1 MVQSIYLEILNF
13 HTYKYQQCME
23 RCTNDFIKIISHSF
37 EAIQFTKFR
46 FFVDNQIFHFWL
58 YKKIIRGVRF
68 QKSYDAENFS
78 YLFPCL
84 RINILL
90 KFFVY
95 LLSSAFFGTTFYLSK
110 ALKRSDFSAS
120 DVWALNP
127 KSLYISCANRY
138 L

>member
-1 MVQSIYLEILNF
+1 
-13 HTYKYQQCME
+13 ME
-23 RCTNDFIKIISHSF
+23 RCTNEFLKIVSHSF
-37 EAIQFTKFR
+37 EAIPFTKFR
-46 FFVDNQIFHFWL
+46 IFVDNQIFHFWL
-58 YKKIIRGVRF
+58 YKKDSKKIIRGVRF
-68 QKSYDAENFS
+68 QKRYDAENFS

-120 DVWALNP
+120 DV
-127 KSLYISCANRY
+127 
-138 L
+138 